1 MKRDDMH
8 INGRQLILL
17 LSGQLSPDEE
27 RSAKEHI
34 LHCEECRRE
43 YDMLSMDISS
53 REPAVV
59 PSARVREGILS
70 AWDNAAER
78 RPRKRLSNVFRIPAL
93 AATAA
98 VIGGVVFAAYL
109 LISPSLERR
118 KSVFAIS
125 DIRGDVLVDGVP
137 VRDKEFLPYRTK
149 IITGDNS
156 GAVVGHDGF
165 TIRIFPSSVLVVTS
179 AEDGSRLSGSIEKGR
194 IVSSSTGY
202 SSYSY
207 TATGYTITP
216 KGTIF
221 SVSVN
226 DSDVSVDVNSGRVSV
241 TDASGKECAVIEAG
255 NKWIS
260 SNTSSVSSMS
270 AEDQSRFSEAVVKDK
285 TKPVQTPSRDIEQ
298 NPVSMVE
305 VPDNTAKEESRQ
317 QEREELRKERS
328 DLDKDRSDIKAE
340 QKEMKK
346 MRRKGRENP

>member
-137 VRDKEFLPYRTK
+137 VRDKEFLPFRTR
-149 IITGDNS
+149 IVTGDNGS
-156 GAVVGHDGF
+156 AVVGHDGF

-207 TATGYTITP
+207 TAAGYTVTP
-216 KGTIF
+216 EGTVF
-221 SVSVN
+221 SVSVK
-226 DSDVSVDVNSGRVSV
+226 DSVLSVCVSSGRVSV
-241 TDASGKECAVIEAG
+241 SDATGKECAVIES
-255 NKWIS
+255 NRKWMS
-260 SNTSSVSSMS
+260 SNASSVLNMS
-270 AEDQSRFSEAVVKDK
+270 AADHSLFGGAVRQEIPKTEKSLSRS
-285 TKPVQTPSRDIEQ
+285 IEQ
-298 NPVSMVE
+298 NQVDVVE
-305 VPDNTAKEESRQ
+305 IPDGTTEEFRQ
-317 QEREELRKERS
+317 KEREELRKERS
-328 DLDKDRSDIKAE
+328 DLEKDRSEIKAE
-340 QKEMKK
+340 QREMKQ